1 MYTEGLC
8 INIVGG
14 FNISRSAKRYGKY
27 RREFYSIIDGAMLLC
42 KFAYSIKRTNWCI
55 VIFYMFSD
63 FAIASSV

>member
-27 RREFYSIIDGAMLLC
+27 RREFYSILMVLC
-42 KFAYSIKRTNWCI
+42 FYANFAYNIKRTNWCI